1 VVQAAIG
8 NNRGATESATL
19 AILGSLTFCH
29 LLNDLMQS
37 LLPALYP
44 MLKSS
49 FTLSFTQIGLI
60 TFTYQVTASLLQ
72 PLIGRYT
79 DRRPRSYLLPV
90 GMSFTLLG
98 LLLLSAAGSFV
109 MLLAAAALAGTGSA
123 VFHPE
128 ASRIARLA
136 SGGRHGFAQSFFQ
149 VGGNIGSAT
158 GPLLAAFFVMP
169 RGLPSVA
176 WFSLAALLAMIL
188 LTRVGGCYHRH
199 RLARA
204 KSRAP
209 IETHV
214 DLPARQVKLALAVLL
229 LLIFSKYFYL
239 SSLTSY
245 YTFYLIQRFQ
255 VSVENAQIH
264 LFVFLASLAFGTLV
278 GGPIGDR
285 FGRKIV
291 IWCSILG
298 ALPFTLVLPYVDL
311 FWTGI
316 LTVVIALIL
325 SSAFSAIVV
334 YGQELIPGKVG
345 MVAGLFFGA
354 AFGMSGIGAAA
365 LGTLADYTSITFVYR
380 VVAFLPLMGLI
391 TVLLPNLEPARRD

>member
-1 VVQAAIG
+1 MRTGARQGIGRGFRRQSG

-149 VGGNIGSAT
+149 VGGNIGSA
-158 GPLLAAFFVMP
+158 
-169 RGLPSVA
+169 
-176 WFSLAALLAMIL
+176 
-188 LTRVGGCYHRH
+188 
-199 RLARA
+199 LARCWRRSSSCRA
-204 KSRAP
+204 ACRASPGSR
-209 IETHV
+209 
-214 DLPARQVKLALAVLL
+214 
-229 LLIFSKYFYL
+229 
-239 SSLTSY
+239 
-245 YTFYLIQRFQ
+245 
-255 VSVENAQIH
+255 
-264 LFVFLASLAFGTLV
+264 
-278 GGPIGDR
+278 
-285 FGRKIV
+285 
-291 IWCSILG
+291 W
-298 ALPFTLVLPYVDL
+298 
-311 FWTGI
+311 
-316 LTVVIALIL
+316 
-325 SSAFSAIVV
+325 
-334 YGQELIPGKVG
+334 
-345 MVAGLFFGA
+345 
-354 AFGMSGIGAAA
+354 
-365 LGTLADYTSITFVYR
+365 
-380 VVAFLPLMGLI
+380 
-391 TVLLPNLEPARRD
+391 RRCWR

>member
-1 VVQAAIG
+1 VDQAAIDTK
-8 NNRGATESATL
+8 RGATESVTI
-19 AILGSLTFCH
+19 AILASLTFCH

-44 MLKSS
+44 MLKDN
-49 FTLSFTQIGLI
+49 FALSFSQIGLI
-60 TFTYQVTASLLQ
+60 TFTFQVTASLLQ

-79 DRRPRSYLLPV
+79 DHRPRSYLLPV

-98 LLLLSAAGSFV
+98 LLLLAIAGNFI

-128 ASRIARLA
+128 ASRIARFA
-136 SGGRHGFAQSFFQ
+136 SGGRHGLAQSLFQ

-158 GPLLAAFFVMP
+158 GPLLAAFFVMQ

-188 LTRVGGCYHRH
+188 LMRVSGWYHIN

-204 KSRAP
+204 KLRAP
-209 IETHV
+209 VETRV
-214 DLPARQVKLALAVLL
+214 DLPARQVKLALVVLL

-239 SSLTSY
+239 ASLTSY
-245 YTFYLIQRFQ
+245 YTFYLIQHFQ
-255 VSVENAQIH
+255 VSVENAQVH
-264 LFVFLASLAFGTLV
+264 LFVFLASLAFGTLA

-298 ALPFTLVLPYVDL
+298 ALPFTLALPYVDL
-311 FWTGI
+311 LWTGI
-316 LTVVIALIL
+316 LSVVIALIL

-334 YGQELIPGKVG
+334 YGQELMPGKVG

-365 LGTLADYTSITFVYR
+365 LGTLADFTSITFVYH

-391 TVLLPNLEPARRD
+391 TVFLPNLEPARRR

>member
-1 VVQAAIG
+1 VVPPPPA
-8 NNRGATESATL
+8 GA
-19 AILGSLTFCH
+19 
-29 LLNDLMQS
+29 
-37 LLPALYP
+37 
-44 MLKSS
+44 
-49 FTLSFTQIGLI
+49 
-60 TFTYQVTASLLQ
+60 
-72 PLIGRYT
+72 
-79 DRRPRSYLLPV
+79 
-90 GMSFTLLG
+90 
-98 LLLLSAAGSFV
+98 
-109 MLLAAAALAGTGSA
+109 
-123 VFHPE
+123 
-128 ASRIARLA
+128 
-136 SGGRHGFAQSFFQ
+136 
-149 VGGNIGSAT
+149 
-158 GPLLAAFFVMP
+158 
-169 RGLPSVA
+169 
-176 WFSLAALLAMIL
+176 
-188 LTRVGGCYHRH
+188 
-199 RLARA
+199 A

-354 AFGMSGIGAAA
+354 AFGMSGHRRC
-365 LGTLADYTSITFVYR
+365 GTRHAGRLHQYYLRLYR